1 VQFWGIS
8 GIGIAPYA
16 SEPICVSVRP
26 LPTKLPIHGF
36 TCGGTHLCYSL
47 LVAARHGVLPA
58 GDGDRLR
65 EQLRLL
71 VYRLQADPDLIARYF
86 GAHPAAPEAAL
97 GRTGAQ
103 LKILGHALECL
114 GYAQAHGLWQPSPP
128 ARRQIE
134 QAVHA
139 VRGLLAEVVTLDLAA
154 LRRRHAQLGQQLV
167 GDTCHA
173 VRGLSLV

>member
-1 VQFWGIS
+1 LGDIRHRNCFLRFR
-8 GIGIAPYA
+8 
-16 SEPICVSVRP
+16 PICVSVRP

-58 GDGDRLR
+58 GDGARLR

-86 GAHPAAPEAAL
+86 GAHPATPEAAL